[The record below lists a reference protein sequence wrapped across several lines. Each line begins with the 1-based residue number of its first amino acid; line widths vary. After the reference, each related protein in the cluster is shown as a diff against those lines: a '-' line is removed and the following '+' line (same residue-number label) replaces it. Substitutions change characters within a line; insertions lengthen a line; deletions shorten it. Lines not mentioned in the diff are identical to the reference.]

1 MRTYLA
7 LMLIASLMTSPVV
20 RAQTTD
26 IPELR
31 PQTADMA
38 DIKCGDLDRLYF
50 DEFVVI
56 DAWFSGYY
64 HGKGSTTVIDS
75 NAIAANTAKVLNFCR
90 MNPDVTVMQAV
101 EKLAKGS

>member
-7 LMLIASLMTSPVV
+7 LTLTASLLTSPPV
-20 RAQTTD
+20 RAQTAD

-38 DIKCGDLDRLYF
+38 EIKCGDLDRLYF

-64 HGKGSTTVIDS
+64 HGKSGTTVIDS
-75 NAIAANTAKVLNFCR
+75 NTIAANTAKVLNFCKT
-90 MNPDVTVMQAV
+90 NPDVTIVQAV
-101 EKLAKGS
+101 EKLAKGG

>member
-7 LMLIASLMTSPVV
+7 LTLIASLLTSPVV
-20 RAQTTD
+20 RAQTVD

-38 DIKCGDLDRLYF
+38 EIKCGDLDRLYF
-50 DEFVVI
+50 DEFVVV

-64 HGKGSTTVIDS
+64 HGRSGTTVIDS
-75 NAIAANTAKVLNFCR
+75 NTIAANTAKVLNFCKT
-90 MNPDVTVMQAV
+90 NPDVTVMQAV
-101 EKLAKGS
+101 ERLAKGG